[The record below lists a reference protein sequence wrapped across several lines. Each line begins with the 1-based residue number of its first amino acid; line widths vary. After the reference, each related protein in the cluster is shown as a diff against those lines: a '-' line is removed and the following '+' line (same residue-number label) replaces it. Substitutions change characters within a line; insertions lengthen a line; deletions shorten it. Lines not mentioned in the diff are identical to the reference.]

1 MALSTVSAAIKRL
14 QRAEL
19 SWLRSDWRI
28 ERSPMIQR
36 SAIRKSDANFTAFVI
51 GEANSGLLKY
61 FLYFEDR
68 GEVSFHYPFILLDAL
83 KRRQADP
90 GAAGKLTLAP
100 AQERPRC
107 PYLRRISH
115 DWNVYDSISLDHLSI
130 LSYFHSLSSYNV
142 SKTRSSEPMP
152 EHHLGRRDERA
163 SGNRTSSGGPDL
175 EAKRV
180 LATRPTQVKG
190 IG

>member
-1 MALSTVSAAIKRL
+1 LPSKRLYEPTSGRRLAGLGIAFQCLAPNVHESPVRGPVDRISGDQALSARRTELAAVRRADRTFTDDSTLGYL
-14 QRAEL
+14 QT
-19 SWLRSDWRI
+19 
-28 ERSPMIQR
+28 
-36 SAIRKSDANFTAFVI
+36 DANFTGFVI
-51 GEANSGLLKY
+51 GEANSGLFKY

-115 DWNVYDSISLDHLSI
+115 
-130 LSYFHSLSSYNV
+130 
-142 SKTRSSEPMP
+142 
-152 EHHLGRRDERA
+152 
-163 SGNRTSSGGPDL
+163 
-175 EAKRV
+175 
-180 LATRPTQVKG
+180 
-190 IG
+190 

>member
-1 MALSTVSAAIKRL
+1 VRGPVDRISGDQGLSARRTELAAVRRADRTFTDDSTLGYL
-14 QRAEL
+14 QT
-19 SWLRSDWRI
+19 
-28 ERSPMIQR
+28 
-36 SAIRKSDANFTAFVI
+36 DANFTAFVI

-68 GEVSFHYPFILLDAL
+68 GEVPFHYPFILLDAL

-115 DWNVYDSISLDHLSI
+115 
-130 LSYFHSLSSYNV
+130 
-142 SKTRSSEPMP
+142 
-152 EHHLGRRDERA
+152 
-163 SGNRTSSGGPDL
+163 
-175 EAKRV
+175 
-180 LATRPTQVKG
+180 
-190 IG
+190 